1 MQKIKRNRVKCQCC
15 GDIIESL
22 STHHFV
28 TCKCGKCSID
38 DGKEYLKRIG
48 NYVQDF
54 IELAEYE
61 EENE

>member
-1 MQKIKRNRVKCQCC
+1 MKCQCC

-38 DGKEYLKRIG
+38 GGKEYLKRIG